1 MQIRA
6 LENRLGIELFHR
18 AGRNISLTEAGHA
31 LVPMARDLINLSI
44 RTEEAMASLQGR
56 MVGHLKLACSTSAGK
71 YVLPK
76 LIARFIEEH
85 PDVRVTC
92 NVIHREPALQ
102 MLCDGDAH
110 LSVTSKSEPARN
122 IEYHLFTTDP
132 VVLIVPPD
140 HQWTARESIAPLE
153 LFEGSFVMREATS
166 GTLQAVAE
174 ALSEHGINLPDL
186 PTVMELSNTEAILMT
201 VIEGI
206 GAAFIS
212 QRTAAEAI
220 ANGRVAVV
228 PVEGVEIVQQ
238 LYMGRNTRR
247 AATHVQTAFWNFIY
261 APENAAILSGDALD
275 EAASGPPLL
284 EPLASER

>member
-56 MVGHLKLACSTSAGK
+56 VVGHLKLACSTSAGK

-76 LIARFIEEH
+76 LIARFIEAY

-102 MLCDGDAH
+102 MLCDGEAH
-110 LSVTSKSEPARN
+110 LSVTSKREPARN
-122 IEYHLFTTDP
+122 IEYRLFTTDP
-132 VVLIVPPD
+132 VVLIVRPD
-140 HQWTARESIAPLE
+140 HQWAARESITPGE
-153 LFEGSFVMREATS
+153 LFESSFVMREATS

-174 ALSEHGINLPDL
+174 ALDEHGVNLPDL
-186 PTVMELSNTEAILMT
+186 PAVMELSNTEAILMT

-212 QRTAAEAI
+212 QRSAAEAI
-220 ANGRVAVV
+220 ANGRVAAV
-228 PVEGVEIVQQ
+228 PIEGVKIVQQ
-238 LYMGRNTRR
+238 IYTGRNTQR
-247 AATHVQTAFWNFIY
+247 AATHAQAAFWNFIY
-261 APENAAILSGDALD
+261 APENAAILNESA
-275 EAASGPPLL
+275 P
-284 EPLASER
+284 EPLAHER